1 MRGLLLDKSLIILNC
16 RTLFVSGAGL
26 ESAKSLIASYKQNRV
41 PVMTPELWS
50 AKKIVDATLH
60 PGMGTCIY
68 LYQTIG

>member
-1 MRGLLLDKSLIILNC
+1 MRGLRLDKLLIILNC

-50 AKKIVDATLH
+50 AKKVVDATLH

-68 LYQTIG
+68 LYWAIG